1 MAEAI
6 IGLGASI
13 AGLATFGAQIV
24 TSLRTYASSYARAE
38 RKVDDLSND
47 LALLSSVLT
56 DLGTCLT
63 KYEAKLRFKVEL
75 FIEATATCER
85 NLGRLSI
92 ALKKMKRND
101 AEAER
106 AQRKGNATNLGIW
119 TKLMLA
125 LGGEKELNEF
135 LTSIERSKSTLQLSL
150 ESFHL
155 LVLLQLYVIE
165 LYSTGSL
172 PVEKLTKP

>member
-13 AGLATFGAQIV
+13 AGLATTGAQIV

-38 RKVDDLSND
+38 RRVDDLTRD
-47 LALLSSVLT
+47 LALLNSILT

-63 KYEAKLRFKVEL
+63 RYEAKARFKVEL
-75 FIEATATCER
+75 FIEAKATCER

-92 ALKKMKRND
+92 ALKNMKRND

-106 AQRKGNATNLGIW
+106 AKGKENGTNLGIW

-135 LTSIERSKSTLQLSL
+135 LTSIEHSKSTLQLSL

-155 LVLLQLYVIE
+155 FVLLHLYVVE
-165 LYSTGSL
+165 LPSSCSL
-172 PVEKLTKP
+172 PVEELTQT